1 MEDKLGIRKKPRE
14 LTSVANVHL
23 VDTVGG
29 AALDREHVADTK
41 GNPRVTE
48 KQKPAMRLVKPAP
61 PAPTPEVADHVSRRL
76 KALYDDVLNQPIPD
90 RFLDLLKD
98 LDSDG
103 KK

>member
-1 MEDKLGIRKKPRE
+1 MEDKMGIRKKARE
-14 LTSVANVHL
+14 LTAVANVHL

-29 AALDREHVADTK
+29 AALDRGHVGDTK
-41 GNPRVTE
+41 GNLRVTE

-61 PAPTPEVADHVSRRL
+61 PAPQPPVADHVSRRL

-90 RFLDLLKD
+90 RFMDLLKE
-98 LDSDG
+98 LDSEG